1 MAYRKESDKT
11 DRVTI
16 LDLVEQGL
24 YNPEKMTDHDVLQ
37 YIELKEK
44 RDGIKIWF
52 PHATVIVN

>member
-1 MAYRKESDKT
+1 MAYRKESGKT

-24 YNPEKMTDHDVLQ
+24 YNPENMTDNDILQ

-44 RDGIKIWF
+44 RDGVKIWF
-52 PHATVIVN
+52 PYAAAIVN